1 MTHAIQRLAAGLAL
15 CALAAFAQ
23 TDPARATDAPALPGW
38 LAGHWRMQS
47 GDTVVEEVWMAPAGD
62 LMPGMARTL
71 RPGRKAFFEYTRI
84 EARPD
89 GLYFVA
95 QPGGVPP
102 TDFKLLES
110 DARSMVFENKAHD
123 FPQRV
128 RYGLRADGALEASI
142 SGLQDGETR
151 TESWHYLRV
160 DDAPA
165 RTP

>member
-1 MTHAIQRLAAGLAL
+1 MSPSLRAFLLACLLAAGAAAAS
-15 CALAAFAQ
+15 ALAAERPGL
-23 TDPARATDAPALPGW
+23 PAW

-47 GDTVVEEVWMAPAGD
+47 GETVVEEVWMAPAGEV
-62 LMPGMARTL
+62 MPGMARTL
-71 RPGRKAFFEYTRI
+71 RPGRKAFIEYTRI
-84 EARPD
+84 ESRAD

-102 TDFKLLES
+102 TDFRLVES
-110 DARSMVFENKAHD
+110 DARSMVFENSAHD

-151 TESWHYLRV
+151 TESWHYQRA
-160 DDAPA
+160 DDAAA
-165 RTP
+165 R

>member
-1 MTHAIQRLAAGLAL
+1 M
-15 CALAAFAQ
+15 
-23 TDPARATDAPALPGW
+23 
-38 LAGHWRMQS
+38 
-47 GDTVVEEVWMAPAGD
+47 
-62 LMPGMARTL
+62 
-71 RPGRKAFFEYTRI
+71 
-84 EARPD
+84 
-89 GLYFVA
+89 A

-102 TDFKLLES
+102 PDFKLLES